1 MEVGD
6 RLAKTVCIIGAG
18 VGGLTAAAYLAQSGY
33 DVTVLEKATTVG
45 GSAGW
50 YVRQGRMF
58 PTGATIAFGLE
69 EQGIFRSI
77 CKELQIEA
85 PATLL
90 THPMDIVLPD
100 RTVSVYQD
108 AARWE
113 EELSRAFPDQIDA
126 VLRFWRTL
134 SRISDTVFAVTETR
148 AALPL
153 RRAVDWG
160 NLPKYAVRHPFRLL
174 GLARYALSTVEDLM
188 RQFGLA
194 DNSCLRQ
201 LLNAQLL
208 DAVQTDV
215 SKAALL
221 PSSLALAIYRRGS
234 FSVEGG
240 IGQISKRLAE
250 RTVDLGGKV
259 VLASPVRSINYN
271 EQSKEWEVESR
282 RVSASYSIVINNA
295 GVSFGPGTRCEREQ
309 EVAWGACRID
319 AIVHDVV
326 WKETLNGRA
335 LPFAYQIVPDPKNA
349 ALFGDE
355 YGPVYVTFHRSMD
368 ATGQPI
374 AGEMMM
380 TASVHTPPE
389 AWTFASKEAYRAKK
403 EQVAQ
408 AMLDE
413 IDNVIPVKQHLLRL
427 DAGTPSTYQTYI
439 GKSEV
444 GGFPLTVANA
454 ITKPRGV
461 RGLAPQLY
469 VTGEQVFPGPGTLSA
484 ALSGYYAARAIMHEH
499 PHARYNLK

>member
-1 MEVGD
+1 M
-6 RLAKTVCIIGAG
+6 
-18 VGGLTAAAYLAQSGY
+18 GGLTAAAYLAQSGY
-33 DVTVLEKATTVG
+33 NVTVLEKATTVG

-50 YVRQGRMF
+50 YVRQGRTF

-69 EQGIFRSI
+69 EQGIFTRI
-77 CKELQIEA
+77 CEELQIDV

-90 THPMDIVLPD
+90 THPMDIVLPN
-100 RTVSVYQD
+100 RTISVYQD
-108 AARWE
+108 ATRWE
-113 EELSRAFPDQIDA
+113 EELRRAFPDRIDA

-134 SRISDTVFAVTETR
+134 SWISDTVLAVTETR

-153 RRAVDWG
+153 RRPVDLG
-160 NLPKYAVRHPFRLL
+160 HLPKYAVRHPLRLL

-194 DNSCLRQ
+194 DDRSLRQ

-240 IGQISKRLAE
+240 LGQISKRLAD
-250 RTVDLGGKV
+250 RVVDLGGKV
-259 VLASPVRSINYN
+259 VLASPVRSVTYN
-271 EQSKEWEVESR
+271 VQSKEWEVVSR

-319 AIVHDVV
+319 AIVHDLV
-326 WKETLNGRA
+326 WKETLKERP
-335 LPFAYQIVPDPKNA
+335 LPFAYQIVPDPKHA

-355 YGPVYVTFHRSMD
+355 HGPVYVTFHRSMD
-368 ATGQPI
+368 ATGTPMV
-374 AGEMMM
+374 GEIMM
-380 TASVHTPPE
+380 TASVHTPPD
-389 AWTFASKEAYRAKK
+389 AWIFDSKESYRAKK

-413 IDNVIPVKQHLLRL
+413 IDKVIPVKKHMMRL
-427 DAGTPSTYQTYI
+427 DAGTPATYKTYI

-461 RGLAPQLY
+461 RGSAPQLY

-484 ALSGYYAARAIMHEH
+484 ALSGYYAARAIMQEH
-499 PHARYNLK
+499 PQ